1 MTTAEHLFIKAV
13 RVIRLHERTNPKTS
27 VQETQMCRPSFSQ
40 LVQKKTS
47 SSAQNMNYSLTEPQ
61 QNDDFKTKETWENV
75 TLEHTIGQNDKPTDF
90 SWNRLRLH
98 DTSADILTA
107 ALLLDHCFCTV
118 AGGARVQL

>member
-47 SSAQNMNYSLTEPQ
+47 SSAQNMNYGSTEPQ

-75 TLEHTIGQNDKPTDF
+75 TLERTTGQNDKPTDF
-90 SWNRLRLH
+90 SWNRLH
-98 DTSADILTA
+98 DTSADTLTA
-107 ALLLDHCFCTV
+107 ALLHDRCFCTV